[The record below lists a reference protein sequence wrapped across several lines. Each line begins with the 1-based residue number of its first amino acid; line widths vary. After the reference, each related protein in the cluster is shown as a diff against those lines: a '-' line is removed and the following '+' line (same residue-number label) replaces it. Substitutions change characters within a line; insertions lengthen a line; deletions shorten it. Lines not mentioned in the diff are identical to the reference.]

1 MQSNIFNKDFP
12 KLSSTGSTAP
22 VPAARRGQ
30 ILRQFLICATSAAFL
45 LMPTHSVESQTKKQL
60 TVHEIYGTTLFLG
73 KSLRGIHWMK
83 SGDRFSF
90 LKTDTARKLTSIWLY
105 DARSGEEKM
114 IVDAKNLLLKEEKE
128 PFHIINYD
136 WSPSEQQILFTETLP
151 ARGVKSGGN
160 FYLYDLRTK
169 EFRQLTST
177 KEPQSIIQ
185 FSPDGNYISFV
196 RSNNLFILDLRNGT
210 ETQLTHDGSDV
221 IINGK
226 FDWVYEEEFGIING
240 YEWSPDSKR
249 IAFWRLDV
257 SHEPIYT
264 ITDFMPLHLSLEQ
277 QRYPNPGDS
286 NAVVRIGVVWVATGE
301 VRWMDIGENTDI
313 YIPRIKWTPDSRYL
327 SIQRLNRA
335 QNKLELLFADPTT
348 GRSTVVLT
356 EIDSAWV
363 SVRNDLTFLKKKN
376 LFLWSSERSGFLHLY
391 VFKYRGSR
399 LLSGRQITHG
409 DWEVS
414 DLLGIDEKHQRVY
427 FTSTKNSPLE
437 RQLYSIKLDGSDLQ
451 QISSDPG
458 IHRPTFSPT
467 FAYYLDNF
475 SNVQTPPQLRLHKA
489 SGELVRIIEENK
501 MPELENYA
509 MGHHQFLS
517 FFTSD
522 SVQLNAWMITPV
534 DLDSTKKYPVL
545 VYVYGGP
552 GSQTVLNAWGGQSY
566 LWYQML
572 AEKGYIVFSVDG
584 RGTGGR
590 GRAFEKIVY
599 RQLGKWE
606 VHDQIEA
613 AKYLA
618 SLPFVDKNRI
628 GIWGWSYG
636 GYMAS
641 LSLLVGADYF
651 QAAVAVA
658 PVTDWRL
665 YDSIYTE
672 RYMGM
677 PGDNPD
683 GYKESAPLN
692 HAEKLKGKLLVIHG
706 TSDDN
711 VHWQNTIQFV
721 AALQK
726 QNKQLSTMFYPNK
739 DHGIYGGNTREN
751 LFTLITDFIVE
762 NL

>member
-1 MQSNIFNKDFP
+1 
-12 KLSSTGSTAP
+12 
-22 VPAARRGQ
+22 
-30 ILRQFLICATSAAFL
+30 
-45 LMPTHSVESQTKKQL
+45 MPTHSVEAQTKKQL
-60 TVHEIYGTTLFLG
+60 TVHDIYGTALFLG

-90 LKTDTARKLTSIWLY
+90 LKADTTTKLTNIWLY
-105 DARSGEEKM
+105 DARSGNEKM
-114 IVDAKNLLLKEEKE
+114 IVDAKNLLLKDGKK
-128 PFHIINYD
+128 PFRIINYD

-151 ARGVKSGGN
+151 ARGLKSGGN

-169 EFRQLTST
+169 EFRQLTNT

-196 RSNNLFILDLRNGT
+196 RSNNLFILDLKTGT

-264 ITDFMPLHLSLEQ
+264 MTDFMPLHLSLEQ

-286 NAVVRIGVVWVATGE
+286 NAVVRIGVVHIATGE

-335 QNKLELLFADPTT
+335 QNKLELLFADPAT

-356 EIDSAWV
+356 ETDSAWV
-363 SVRNDLTFLKKKN
+363 SVRNDLTFLTTKN
-376 LFLWSSERSGFLHLY
+376 LLLWSSERSGFLHLY
-391 VFKYRGSR
+391 LFDYRGNMV
-399 LLSGRQITHG
+399 RQITHG
-409 DWEVS
+409 NWEVS

-437 RQLYSIKLDGSDLQ
+437 RQLYSIKLDGSGLRQ
-451 QISSDPG
+451 LSSDPG
-458 IHRPTFSPT
+458 IHRPVFSPT

-501 MPELENYA
+501 IPELENYT

-534 DLDSTKKYPVL
+534 DLDSAKKYPVL

-590 GRAFEKIVY
+590 GRAFEKIVH

-641 LSLLVGADYF
+641 LTLLVGADYF
-651 QAAVAVA
+651 RGAVAVA

-672 RYMGM
+672 RYMGT
-677 PGDNPD
+677 PDGNPD

-692 HAEKLKGKLLVIHG
+692 HVEKLKGKLLVIHG

-711 VHWQNTIQFV
+711 VHWQNTIQLV
-721 AALQK
+721 ATLQK

-751 LFTLITDFIVE
+751 LFTLITDFIVQ